1 MFAIKLF
8 LKSLLIISLLF
19 DIKIY
24 HQLFF
29 LMLTCDHKCKIFFC
43 RKKYAE
49 NIDNRTLLE
58 LRILFEMLR

>member
-1 MFAIKLF
+1 
-8 LKSLLIISLLF
+8 
-19 DIKIY
+19 
-24 HQLFF
+24 
-29 LMLTCDHKCKIFFC
+29 MLTCDHKCKFFC